1 MKLNMI
7 SKTILI
13 LILLFF
19 GVTGLATTESKNTA
33 TTSPGITGADAGVWQ
48 VPVAGK
54 EYTCPNVQD
63 LTRQNLRW
71 ASGDGKWTSFS
82 ESFSSTLEV
91 FLGAQWMG
99 VRVGKIICLYRGKGS
114 FDFPVAL
121 ETSKHTLVLDPRGKS
136 WKQEKTGLKTCMSYN
151 VADCAFIVVDKKD
164 DASRAY
170 ENIKY
175 HGNAGAVDND
185 SL

>member
-1 MKLNMI
+1 MI

-19 GVTGLATTESKNTA
+19 GVTGFAATEPTNTA
-33 TTSPGITGADAGVWQ
+33 TSDAGVWQ

-54 EYTCPNVQD
+54 EYMCPNVQD

-99 VRVGKIICLYRGKGS
+99 VRVGKIICLYKGKGS

-121 ETSKHTLVLDPRGKS
+121 ETSKHTLVLDPLGKT
-136 WKQEKTGLKTCMSYN
+136 WKQEKKGLKTCMSYN
-151 VADCAFIVVDKKD
+151 VADCAFTVVEKD
-164 DASRAY
+164 NDVGRAY